1 MSPWEQHDWIDLT
14 QHLLDSYRRL
24 IGCELIDRQNSAAA
38 DAESLFQVPF
48 VVVAHGTQPDPLLS
62 YGNATALDLWEIS
75 IPTLLKTPSRE
86 TAEPVHRDERRSLL
100 ERTTR
105 DGYVDDYRGIRISTT
120 GKRFLIER
128 ATVWNVEDNE
138 GKRIGQAA
146 TFDTWTPLEPNEPS
160 R

>member
-14 QHLLDSYRRL
+14 QHLLDSYRHL

-48 VVVAHGTQPDPLLS
+48 VVVAHGTQPDPLLC

-86 TAEPVHRDERRSLL
+86 TAEPVHRDERRHLL
-100 ERTTR
+100 ERTAR

-128 ATVWNVEDNE
+128 AIVWNVEDSE

-146 TFDTWTPLEPNEPS
+146 TFDTWTPLEPNETS